1 MNVKE
6 RRKANRVETNL
17 PIAIS
22 GAPEEAEG
30 RTINI
35 SANGVY
41 IESPR
46 MIEPLTKVRMEL
58 MVPVIKNGTETEM
71 GVTFDGIVVRV
82 NPEKTSPGETCY
94 KIAVFFTH
102 VPKASQE
109 VLDRYIKRLTSG

>member
-1 MNVKE
+1 MKE
-6 RRKANRVETNL
+6 RRRAKRVETNL

-22 GAPEEAEG
+22 GAPEEEEG

-35 SANGVY
+35 STNGVY
-41 IESPR
+41 FESPR

-58 MVPVIKNGTETEM
+58 MVPVIKNGMEKEM
-71 GVTFDGIVVRV
+71 GVTFDGIIVRV
-82 NPEKTSPGETCY
+82 NPEKTAPDVTRY

-109 VLDRYIKRLTSG
+109 VLDRYIKRLTSA